1 VARDEFD
8 SILTCDVKLKEVLK
22 IAESVAQSKAT
33 VLLKGE
39 SGTGKELA
47 ARFIHKKSARS
58 NHRFVAVNCAAIP
71 ENLLESELFGYE
83 KGAFTGAAGSKP
95 GKFELASDGTLLLDE
110 MSEMALPLQG
120 KLLRAIQEGEIERLG
135 GRGPI
140 KVNVRIIATT
150 NRDLKQLVKEGKFR
164 EDLYYRLNVIPLE
177 IPPLRHRIRDIEL
190 LTNHFVQLSNLMNQR
205 TVKGVS
211 AEGLQRLQRY
221 RWPGNVRELEN
232 VIERAVL
239 LCPGDLITEADLDQ
253 VNVEDKKFVSDLM
266 PGMTV
271 SEAEKSLILKTL
283 EYTQQNRTQA
293 ARLLGISIRTLRNK
307 INEYKIAGA
316 SVAEAGA

>member
-1 VARDEFD
+1 MARDEFD
-8 SILTCDVKLKEVLK
+8 SILTCDPRLKEVLK

-33 VLLKGE
+33 VLIKGE

-47 ARFIHKKSARS
+47 ARFIHKKSARAQS
-58 NHRFVAVNCAAIP
+58 KFVAINCAALP
-71 ENLLESELFGYE
+71 EGLLESELFGYE
-83 KGAFTGAAGSKP
+83 RGAFTGAVAPKP

-120 KLLRAIQEGEIERLG
+120 KLLRAIQESEIERLG
-135 GRGPI
+135 GRGSI
-140 KVNVRIIATT
+140 KINTRIIATT

-190 LTNHFVQLSNLMNQR
+190 LTNHFIQLSNLLNQR
-205 TVKGVS
+205 NVKGVLPE
-211 AEGLQRLQRY
+211 ALQRLQRY
-221 RWPGNVRELEN
+221 RWPGNIRELEN
-232 VIERAVL
+232 IIERAVL
-239 LCPGDLITEADLDQ
+239 LCAGEFITVHDLDQ
-253 VNVEDKKFVSDLM
+253 VNIEDKQMVMDLM

-271 SEAEKSLILKTL
+271 LEAEKSLILKTL
-283 EYTQQNRTQA
+283 DYTQQNRTQA

-307 INEYKIAGA
+307 INEYRISGDI
-316 SVAEAGA
+316 

>member
-1 VARDEFD
+1 MRDEFD
-8 SILTCDVKLKEVLK
+8 SILTCDPKLREVLK

-33 VLLKGE
+33 ILIKGE

-47 ARFIHKKSARS
+47 ARFIHKKSARAQ
-58 NHRFVAVNCAAIP
+58 NKFVAVNCAALP
-71 ENLLESELFGYE
+71 EGLLESELFGYE
-83 KGAFTGAAGSKP
+83 KGAFTGAVGPKP

-110 MSEMALPLQG
+110 MSEMALVLQG

-135 GRGPI
+135 GRAPVR
-140 KVNVRIIATT
+140 VNTRIIVTS
-150 NRDLKQLVKEGKFR
+150 NKDLKQLVKEGKFR

-177 IPPLRHRIRDIEL
+177 IPPLRHRIRDIEI

-205 TVKGVS
+205 NIKGVS
-211 AEGLQRLQRY
+211 PEALQKLQRY

-239 LCPGDLITEADLDQ
+239 LCSGDVITEGHLDHI
-253 VNVEDKKFVSDLM
+253 NIEDKKFVSDLM

-271 SEAEKSLILKTL
+271 SEAEKSLILRTL
-283 EYTQQNRTQA
+283 EYTRQNRTQA

-307 INEYKIAGA
+307 INEYKIAGDYE
-316 SVAEAGA
+316 SV